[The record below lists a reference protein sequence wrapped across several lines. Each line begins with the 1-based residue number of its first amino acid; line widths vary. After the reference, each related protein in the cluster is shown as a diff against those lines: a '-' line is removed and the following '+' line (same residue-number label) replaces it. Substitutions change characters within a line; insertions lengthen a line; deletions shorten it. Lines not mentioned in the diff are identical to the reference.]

1 MDSLADYLKIA
12 LAVLAIFLAFKLTAS
27 ILGLALRLVLV
38 FVLLGLAAYWLGI
51 LPSEYVTAAS
61 NIVAK

>member
-61 NIVAK
+61 NVVAK